1 MTDFLITQP
10 CSLFGD
16 DKEAVKKYVTERNA
30 SILIGT
36 AFPTNTEIVT
46 VRDLIGDPNHS
57 FSEEIAELLFQ
68 REVLSR
74 EPLLRSSGRQA
85 SLTLDGKKSLLWF
98 YSWAERDFI
107 ELDEPTLA
115 AVAWDLRTCPGF
127 FNVRGFNIQNLSAVE
142 DEKDQPG
149 IELGEDEDEDE
160 PEFDVLTGP
169 E

>member
-36 AFPTNTEIVT
+36 AFPTNTDVIT
-46 VRDLIGDPNHS
+46 VRDLIGDPNNS

-74 EPLLRSSGRQA
+74 EPLLRPSGRQA
-85 SLTLDGKKSLLWF
+85 SITLDGKKSLLWF
-98 YSWAERDFI
+98 YSWADREFI
-107 ELDEPTLA
+107 DLDEPTLA

-127 FNVRGFNIQNLSAVE
+127 FNVRGFNLETSTDAEEANS
-142 DEKDQPG
+142 QPN
-149 IELGEDEDEDE
+149 IELGEDDEEPDFDDLTE
-160 PEFDVLTGP
+160 PE
-169 E
+169 